1 MMDIP
6 QDTMTAHIP
15 TQDGTIPHTE
25 DHITEIMQDHTTT
38 TLATTVIIAMII
50 LHILHILQ
58 QEHITT
64 LQLEL
69 AQD

>member
-1 MMDIP
+1 MMDIT

-15 TQDGTIPHTE
+15 TQDGTITHTE

-50 LHILHILQ
+50 LHILQ
-58 QEHITT
+58 QELITT